1 MVPRAVSSAHMQ
13 RHSNG
18 AFLGLDLLLVLMGL
32 FIGQAAKSRGL
43 LNEETTL
50 LAGDSIYV
58 LGCPILIAFCF
69 ASMVD
74 WLIFYGRMHDAS
86 YYW

>member
-13 RHSNG
+13 RHSNDV
-18 AFLGLDLLLVLMGL
+18 FLRRGLSLVLMGL

-50 LAGDSIYV
+50 LAGDFIYV

-74 WLIFYGRMHDAS
+74 WLFLHGRMHDAS
-86 YYW
+86 CYR